1 MPSDLNARQ
10 IGAHRTRQQS
20 GHRRLVSIVVQAR
33 QMPNAQAGC
42 QSEYRA
48 ARRDI
53 VLGHQIER
61 SPDLG
66 AVTPQ
71 LILDHVLGGEHE
83 TLVIGVDVERSEE
96 HTSELQSL
104 MRISYA

>member
-1 MPSDLNARQ
+1 
-10 IGAHRTRQQS
+10 
-20 GHRRLVSIVVQAR
+20 
-33 QMPNAQAGC
+33 MPNAQAGC

-83 TLVIGVDVERSEE
+83 TLVIGVDVERRQLVARREFRSCASGVAPGSPAHRNTALPSDLSPLEKIV
-96 HTSELQSL
+96 S
-104 MRISYA
+104 A